1 MDVGGTV
8 MGEEVA
14 GKKDL
19 SGTEPA
25 EMPFT
30 TFQGLWKEEKY
41 YLEQK
46 GSCTKLL
53 FEEQS
58 LDCPLNTYS
67 GFFRF

>member
-30 TFQGLWKEEKY
+30 TFQGL
-41 YLEQK
+41 
-46 GSCTKLL
+46 
-53 FEEQS
+53 
-58 LDCPLNTYS
+58 
-67 GFFRF
+67 